1 MYQAIIV
8 PIGKTHTDG
17 NAGKQVYV
25 NPAYL
30 ANPAY
35 IALHIMHNFKTRGLS
50 TQYSKDLNNNSTGQD
65 DALHQINITPVKH
78 LFIDVQAVRFSP
90 DVRDDAPVKIGS
102 Y

>member
-17 NAGKQVYV
+17 NAGKHVYV

-30 ANPAY
+30 ANPAHVV
-35 IALHIMHNFKTRGLS
+35 LHILHNPKTHRLS
-50 TQYSKDLNNNSTGQD
+50 TQYSKDLNNNSTEQD
-65 DALHQINITPVKH
+65 YELHQINITPIEH
-78 LFIDVQAVRFSP
+78 LFIDVQTVRFSP